1 MASTYFDD
9 QWLAMKACKE
19 WLLLDDDTSAE
30 CKVFPVPQKKI
41 ELSNMMKEQFKV
53 VLKAKNFVID

>member
-19 WLLLDDDTSAE
+19 WLLLDDHTSAK
-30 CKVFPVPQKKI
+30 CKVFPIPQNKM
-41 ELSNMMKEQFKV
+41 ELSNLMKEQ
-53 VLKAKNFVID
+53 L